1 VSKSASAS
9 PTAKEPAEP
18 DLSHEV
24 AAMVDREPGDQV
36 RCTNI
41 GGNRYRCNWWSARR
55 TTAADRGS
63 SRGLES
69 TELRVRKS
77 SLLVV
82 ARSGERLLL
91 TELTGKAS
99 EFQA

>member
-1 VSKSASAS
+1 MSRSASTPS
-9 PTAKEPAEP
+9 TAKEPAADL

-24 AAMVDREPGDQV
+24 AAMVDREPGDHV

-41 GGNRYRCNWWSARR
+41 GGNRYRCNWWSARH
-55 TTAADRGS
+55 TTASDRGS
-63 SRGLES
+63 ARGLES

-91 TELTGKAS
+91 TELSGLAR
-99 EFQA
+99 